1 MTYLAEHALP
11 IWIFGVVLVFLAW
24 VTYLN
29 LRTTRSLLL
38 IPGAV
43 ALVAA
48 LLLAEWLIETPREAV
63 QRRLYEMAD
72 VIEADDLPG
81 TLTYISGSS
90 GEVRA
95 EAETL
100 MPQVEVETAN
110 VIEVPTIE
118 VNMTAIPPRATLLVH
133 AFVNVTERRNGM
145 KEGVMDWLRV
155 TFVLEDGQW
164 VVQDYE
170 PRNEQIQRERDR
182 LRSHDR
188 APTLP

>member
-1 MTYLAEHALP
+1 MTWLAEHALP

-29 LRTTRSLLL
+29 LRTTKSLLL

-63 QRRLYEMAD
+63 LRRLYEMAD

-81 TLTYISGSS
+81 TLTYISKSS

-100 MPQVEVETAN
+100 MPVVEVETAN
-110 VIEVPTIE
+110 VVEVPGIEVDMAA
-118 VNMTAIPPRATLLVH
+118 NPPRADLLVH
-133 AFVNVTERRNGM
+133 AFVNVTRRRDGM
-145 KEGVMDWLRV
+145 KQGIMDFLRV
-155 TFVLEDGQW
+155 HFVLEDGQW
-164 VVQDYE
+164 VVQSYTVE
-170 PRNEQIQRERDR
+170 NEQLQRERGR
-182 LRSHDR
+182 YKNW
-188 APTLP
+188 AQ